1 MKGHKTMTREEKAIR
16 AATPGRFLQV
26 EFLDEYGISQAELA
40 RRTGIPASTIN
51 EIVKDKR
58 PINAEVAIALSAF
71 FGNSPESWLN
81 LQIAYALQ
89 IAQLDHTADEI
100 RARVQPLAVA

>member
-40 RRTGIPASTIN
+40 RIR
-51 EIVKDKR
+51 R
-58 PINAEVAIALSAF
+58 LSFDRLICEF
-71 FGNSPESWLN
+71 FSMRQMP
-81 LQIAYALQ
+81 
-89 IAQLDHTADEI
+89 
-100 RARVQPLAVA
+100 